1 MSDPISDM
9 LSRIRNAQMVKQ
21 KTTNLPYS
29 KIKLDIAEILIKEG
43 FLESV
48 NKLGRKT
55 TRTLELV
62 LKYEENGSPRI
73 SEIKRISKP
82 SQRVYAP
89 YKELHPL
96 QGGLGRM
103 ILSTPL
109 GLLTDREAKKKKV
122 GGEILMEIW

>member
-29 KIKLDIAEILIKEG
+29 KMKLDIAEILVREG
-43 FLESV
+43 FLIAV
-48 NKLGRKT
+48 NKLGRKID
-55 TRTLELV
+55 RTLELV
-62 LKYEENGSPRI
+62 IKYEEDGSPKI

-82 SQRVYAP
+82 SQRVYTP

-96 QGGLGRM
+96 QGGLGRI